1 MKHEFKNEDI
11 YDKPVRGTKAVF
23 DIYKRCNVV
32 IIELV
37 GYEEVET
44 NKRWVAAIKREFEM
58 IEKKSNLDA
67 SGYTYTQKT
76 LGVKWVYKTK
86 LNPDGSINKHK
97 AKLVV
102 KGYEQMFGVDFSMT
116 FALVTRLDTI
126 RMLLALIAQKGWNI
140 HQMDAKSAFLNGHLE
155 KENFVA

>member
-1 MKHEFKNEDI
+1 M
-11 YDKPVRGTKAVF
+11 
-23 DIYKRCNVV
+23 
-32 IIELV
+32 
-37 GYEEVET
+37 
-44 NKRWVAAIKREFEM
+44 
-58 IEKKSNLDA
+58 DA

-140 HQMDAKSAFLNGHLE
+140 HSDGCQIRLLE
-155 KENFVA
+155 WTLGGRKFCSLKVLLFKEMRRKYIC